1 MIFNKYATYENSGV
15 SLHMSIEKSLTKFPF
30 NLSAQDVAWVRKTR
44 DGMSTAQKIRQLFL
58 HISIGYNV
66 DELIATQPA
75 GYMPVENPD
84 LQKMWETSHRLLS
97 SSEIPPFLAQ
107 DLEGGGNHRSGLTH
121 MPNQLAFA
129 AVKDMK
135 ACEAALDV
143 MAREA
148 SSLGFN
154 WSFTPCVDINA
165 DMQSAIVGTRSY
177 GSDPKLIAK
186 HAKLHI
192 DVLRRNG
199 IACAAKHWPGEGF
212 DARDQHLV
220 TTINPLSMSEWQN
233 TFGKLYAGLIKS
245 GILSI
250 MSAHIALPAFA
261 RKHRVPDG
269 LARYAP
275 ASLSSLLNQKLLREE
290 MGFNG
295 LIVSD
300 ATPMAG
306 LTAVSSRAEHVP
318 EVIENGCDIFL
329 FCTNVQQDIAYM
341 EQGLKSGALSE
352 QRLEDAVTRI
362 LGMKAALGLHTKSLS
377 DRLKPLDE
385 LREMVANPVH
395 AAASQAIA
403 DKSVTLVKDTKNL
416 LPLNPAKHKRITWIG
431 RPMPGFLPGMP
442 QTPMQALRDGLVNRG
457 FDVNDFD
464 PQNPPTPQ
472 STDCVLYVLP
482 VESSLGKSRIF
493 LDWMNEQPGLMNLM
507 NRYWHDLPTVII
519 SFGHPY
525 YLYDAPRAPCLINAY
540 SSTAE
545 SQIAVLERL
554 TGNAP
559 FEGVSPVDPFKGA
572 PDSRY

>member
-1 MIFNKYATYENSGV
+1 
-15 SLHMSIEKSLTKFPF
+15 MSVEKSLTKFPF
-30 NLSAQDVAWVRKTR
+30 NLSAQDVAWVRKVR

-58 HISIGYNV
+58 HISVSHDIDG
-66 DELIATQPA
+66 LIASQPA
-75 GYMPVENPD
+75 GYLPSANLD

-97 SSEIPPFLAQ
+97 GSEIPAFLAQ
-107 DLEGGGNHRSGLTH
+107 DLEGGSNHRSGLTD

-129 AVKDMK
+129 AVKDMTT
-135 ACEAALDV
+135 CETALDV

-148 SSLGFN
+148 AALGFN
-154 WSFTPCVDINA
+154 WSFTPCIDINA
-165 DMQSAIVGTRSY
+165 DMHSAIVGTRSY
-177 GSDPKLIAK
+177 GSDPRLIAK
-186 HAKLHI
+186 HAKLHVE
-192 DVLRRNG
+192 VLRRNG

-220 TTINPLSMSEWQN
+220 TTINPLSMAEWKN
-233 TFGKLYAGLIKS
+233 TFGKLYANLIKG

-261 RKHRVPDG
+261 RKHRVPEG
-269 LARYAP
+269 LERYAP
-275 ASLSSLLNQKLLREE
+275 ATLSSLLNQKLLREE

-295 LIVSD
+295 LIISD

-306 LTAVSSRAEHVP
+306 LTAVSARAEHVP
-318 EVIENGCDIFL
+318 LVIENGCDIFL
-329 FCTNVQQDIAYM
+329 FCNNVQQDISYM

-362 LGMKAALGLHTKSLS
+362 LGMKAALGLHKKSLS
-377 DRLKPLDE
+377 DRLKPLE
-385 LREMVANPVH
+385 EIRAMVANPAH

-403 DKSVTLVKDTKNL
+403 DKSVTLVKDTKGL
-416 LPLNPAKHKRITWIG
+416 LPLNPTKHKRITWIG

-442 QTPMQALRDGLVNRG
+442 ETHMTALRDGLANRG
-457 FDVNDFD
+457 FEVTDFD
-464 PQNPPTPQ
+464 PQSPPTPQ
-472 STDCVLYVLP
+472 STDCILYVLP
-482 VESSLGKSRIF
+482 VESSLGKSRIY
-493 LDWMNEQPGLMNLM
+493 LDWMREQPGLMNLM
-507 NRYWHDLPTVII
+507 DRYWHDLPTVII

-540 SSTAE
+540 SSTPE
-545 SQIAVLERL
+545 SQTAVVQRL

-559 FEGVSPVDPFKGA
+559 FEGVSPIDPFQGA